1 METVRIG
8 RCDVTRFII
17 GSNPF
22 SGFSHQGF
30 ERDREMIHFW
40 TSARIKATLREA
52 ESLGV
57 NTIIARGDHHMLR
70 VLLEYWDEGGKLQWF
85 GQTCPELG
93 PPEQAMKRM
102 ADAGAPAC
110 HIHGGY
116 ADHLQ
121 ANGQL
126 DKLIPTVKY
135 ARDLGLTIGLAGHV
149 PTTLRWAEE
158 HLDLDYYMCS
168 YYHPISRRDHAE
180 HRAGTDEQYLDED
193 RRAMTD
199 LIARL
204 SKPAIHYKVMAAG
217 RNNPAEAL
225 GFVARH
231 LRPTDAVCVGIYSK
245 GKPDMLREDVR
256 LLEQSLRAREAAP
269 AS

>member
-8 RCDVTRFII
+8 NCNVTRFII

-22 SGFSHQGF
+22 SGFSHQGT
-30 ERDREMIHFW
+30 EKDREMIHYW
-40 TSARIKATLREA
+40 TSARIKAALREA

-70 VLLEYWDEGGKLQWF
+70 LLLEYWDEGGTLQWC

-93 PPEQAMKRM
+93 PPEPALKRM

-116 ADHLQ
+116 ADHLL
-121 ANGQL
+121 ARGQL
-126 DKLIPTVKY
+126 EKLIPTVKY
-135 ARDLGLTIGLAGHV
+135 ARDLGLVVGLAGHD
-149 PTTLRWAEE
+149 PNTLRWAEE

-168 YYHPISRRDHAE
+168 YYNPIPRQE
-180 HRAGTDEQYLDED
+180 EPQHRPGTDERYRDED
-193 RRAMTD
+193 RRAMTH
-199 LIARL
+199 LIAQL

-217 RNNPAEAL
+217 RNKPANA
-225 GFVARH
+225 FAYVARH
-231 LRPTDAVCVGIYSK
+231 LRATDAVCVGIYTSR
-245 GKPDMLREDVR
+245 KPDMLREDVA
-256 LLEQSLRAREAAP
+256 LLEQGLLARDAAP